1 MTTDSGSS
9 DMFDDGE
16 EKGATGP
23 SLYNNREA
31 VNKEACP
38 FGRD

>member
-1 MTTDSGSS
+1 MPFLLPKAEED
-9 DMFDDGE
+9 DDGE